1 VRRAG
6 GRAVAPHSLG
16 CSHEEQEEVMEA
28 SAHFG
33 LAERGSVAAISFHI
47 AQRLLEAMCAILVG
61 ARARG

>member
-1 VRRAG
+1 
-6 GRAVAPHSLG
+6 
-16 CSHEEQEEVMEA
+16 MEA